1 MKKIPLF
8 KQKSPNECGPT
19 CIQMLSAFYGKY
31 YNIDTILEYCELT
44 KAGVSIRDIINVG
57 HSIGFHAASF
67 SVNPQEARR
76 IPVPAIIYLKQG
88 HFVILEA
95 IKLKKGKY
103 HYQLVDPDYGKVE
116 LSEDALIEKWMNHQ
130 RGFGVLLVPQENFL
144 GINPEKNLHKKNK
157 AIYRDII
164 SVVKKNKRNFIW
176 VTSLTALV
184 LATNWAMPV
193 LLQKTIDDGI
203 IKKDINF
210 VWLMLLAQFI
220 FFLGFMFSNTI
231 TNLIS
236 AKTSFKINIDFVQK
250 YLNKLIKL
258 PIKFFDTTFR
268 SDLIQRLS
276 DLNRINTFITDH
288 IIDITFSVIN
298 MLVFSVILI
307 VYNYKIFLLFS
318 LFSLLSI
325 IYTLLFLKKRRG
337 LDYSFFSLDSE
348 RRNSIYEL
356 IMGMS
361 EIKINNAYH
370 SRINAWNSIENKLNK
385 LQLKRIYLEQYISN
399 GTGLLGRLRDIVLTG
414 VSALYVIQDEMT
426 IGVMMMIS
434 FVLGQLSGP
443 ISDLMSF
450 AKVSQDLKLS
460 YERLFDI
467 YKRNDENCDNDLYLS
482 KQFQKEIRLR
492 NVYFK
497 YPGTSNPY
505 ILENINI
512 EIPIGKTTAI
522 VGPSGGGKTT
532 ILKLLLGF
540 YQPSKGKILI
550 DNRSLSTIHLDSWRD
565 QCGVV
570 MQNGYI
576 FSASIAENIALH
588 DEEPNIEKLIYAT
601 KMANLYD
608 FINRLPMRF
617 NTKIGESGLDLSGG
631 EKQRLYI
638 ARAIYR
644 NPNMLLF
651 DEATSSLDA
660 NNEKEIIK
668 NLNDFYHNRTVV
680 IIAHRLSTIKNAD
693 NIIFLNKGKVL
704 EQGNH
709 EKLLAL
715 KGAYYELVRNQLYS

>member
-44 KAGVSIRDIINVG
+44 KAGVSIRDIMNAG
-57 HSIGFHAASF
+57 HSIGFHTASF

-103 HYQLVDPDYGKVE
+103 YYQLVDPDYGKVE

-144 GINPEKNLHKKNK
+144 EINPEKNLHKKNK
-157 AIYRDII
+157 AIYKDII
-164 SVVKKNKRNFIW
+164 SVIKKNKRNFIW

-184 LATNWAMPV
+184 LATNWAMPI

-276 DLNRINTFITDH
+276 DLNRINAFITDH

-307 VYNYKIFLLFS
+307 IYNYKIFLLFF

-370 SRINAWNSIENKLNK
+370 SRINAWNNIENKLNK

-399 GTGLLGRLRDIVLTG
+399 GTGLIGRLRDIVLTG

-450 AKVSQDLKLS
+450 AKISQDLKLS

-550 DNRSLSTIHLDSWRD
+550 DNHSLSTIHLDSWRD

-601 KMANLYD
+601 KLANLYD

-617 NTKIGESGLDLSGG
+617 NTKIGDSGLDLSGG

-715 KGAYYELVRNQLYS
+715 KGAYYELVRNQLSS